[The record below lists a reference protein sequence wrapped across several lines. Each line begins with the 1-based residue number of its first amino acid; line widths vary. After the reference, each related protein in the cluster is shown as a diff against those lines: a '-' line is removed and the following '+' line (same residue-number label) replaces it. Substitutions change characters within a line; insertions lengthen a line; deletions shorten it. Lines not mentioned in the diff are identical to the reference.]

1 MGAVPLERLRIVQGA
16 ELLTLY
22 QFNTMTAQH
31 YFCRRCGIYTHHR
44 RRSKPNEYGFNI
56 GCLEGIQPTDLE
68 AVPTFDGVNHPS
80 DRQRP
85 NQRLEE
91 P

>member
-16 ELLTLY
+16 DLLTLY

-44 RRSKPNEYGFNI
+44 RRSKPNQYGFNI
-56 GCLEGIQPTDLE
+56 GCLEGIQPTDLG

-80 DRQRP
+80 DRELPKQP
-85 NQRLEE
+85 LEE